1 VLAVLLESA
10 RKKTARIWAEQ
21 SPFELKDSLKRLG
34 YRWGGGTDGRPKS
47 WYVDVCE
54 ASLDAELAF
63 LRSEIYLRDVE
74 PRLQTMTAFTRFSAR
89 V

>member
-21 SPFELKDSLKRLG
+21 SPFELKDWLKRLG
-34 YRWGGGTDGRPKS
+34 YRWSGGTDGRPKS

-54 ASLDAELAF
+54 ASLYAELAF
-63 LRSEIYLRDVE
+63 LWSEIYACGTW
-74 PRLQTMTAFTRFSAR
+74 PRPGPATC
-89 V
+89 

>member
-1 VLAVLLESA
+1 
-10 RKKTARIWAEQ
+10 
-21 SPFELKDSLKRLG
+21 
-34 YRWGGGTDGRPKS
+34 
-47 WYVDVCE
+47 VDVCE